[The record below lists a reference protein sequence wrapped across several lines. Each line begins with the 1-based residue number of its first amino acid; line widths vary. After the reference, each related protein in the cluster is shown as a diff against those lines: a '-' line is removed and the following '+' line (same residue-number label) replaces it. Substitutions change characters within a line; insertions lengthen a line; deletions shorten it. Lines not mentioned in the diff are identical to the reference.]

1 MFKLNMAA
9 LRKAANCEVLTP
21 AKAANAA
28 KAANLS
34 REAGLAGL
42 AGLQNVKTDSRLM
55 ANAAN
60 VANLANESGK
70 SGAEISQQPPKLAG
84 LAKLAI
90 SQQPERTLQADP
102 AVNEPASQEPPEL
115 VTERQDPDRWSWP
128 HSEAMTSGEID
139 AFAGRASQFYRRGM
153 PSVNAEALA
162 YKLVNRDRDGDDRR
176 LCLECAHLTGQRGAW
191 RCDQWKRA
199 GMGAAGIPA
208 GMVLLLQ
215 RCDGF
220 RNASR

>member
-1 MFKLNMAA
+1 MGIRDVLAYLNTRQAA
-9 LRKAANCEVLTP
+9 ATP
-21 AKAANAA
+21 ATSEKNMTLQEKPLQIKAVTSATSATSKN
-28 KAANLS
+28 
-34 REAGLAGL
+34 
-42 AGLQNVKTDSRLM
+42 TDSRE
-55 ANAAN
+55 NFQ
-60 VANLANESGK
+60 NLPQP
-70 SGAEISQQPPKLAG
+70 GALK
-84 LAKLAI
+84 
-90 SQQPERTLQADP
+90 
-102 AVNEPASQEPPEL
+102 PASQEPPEL
-115 VTERQDPDRWSWP
+115 VTERPDPDRWSWP

-176 LCLECAHLTGQRGAW
+176 LCLECAHLTGQRAAW